1 MIDRLE
7 FEISLK
13 SPIQFWGNMCK
24 ANVNRLLGPEVAQMI
39 KYNQNNPHHC
49 YDLFLHTLHTVENLG
64 DNASDTLRIAAF
76 FHDIGKPFVAT
87 RKHNKTVFYG
97 HANKSAEIAHQLLLQ
112 MGYAMSEIERI
123 CFFIKHHDDFISWV
137 LPSESY
143 DRNNPY
149 LIEISPSN
157 LKSHIVETMKE
168 YMCFEANEI
177 HQIWDELLLLCRA
190 DALAQA
196 ETVYRDGIIID
207 SKINKINRID
217 AIIKALMSL
226 ALSHISHVCI

>member
-13 SPIQFWGNMCK
+13 SPIQFWGNMSK
-24 ANVNRLLGPEVAQMI
+24 ANVNRLMGPEVAQMI

-64 DNASDTLRIAAF
+64 DSSSDTLRIAAF

-87 RKHNKTVFYG
+87 QKHNRTVFYG
-97 HANKSAEIAHQLLLQ
+97 HANKSTEIAHQLLLR
-112 MGYAMSEIERI
+112 MGYALYEIERI

-137 LPSESY
+137 LPSELY
-143 DRNNPY
+143 DRSNPY
-149 LIEISPSN
+149 LVEISPSN
-157 LKSHIVETMKE
+157 LKPHIVETMKE
-168 YMCFEANEI
+168 YMCFGENEI
-177 HQIWDELLLLCRA
+177 HQIWGELLLLCRA

-196 ETVYRDGIIID
+196 ETVYRDGIVID
-207 SKINKINRID
+207 TKTNKINKID
-217 AIIKALMSL
+217 AIINVLVSL
-226 ALSHISHVCI
+226 PLSQISHVCI

>member
-1 MIDRLE
+1 MISGTE
-7 FEISLK
+7 FENSLK
-13 SPIQFWGNMCK
+13 SPVQFWGNMSK

-64 DNASDTLRIAAF
+64 DSASDALRIAAF

-87 RKHNKTVFYG
+87 PKYSRTVFYG
-97 HANKSAEIAHQLLLQ
+97 HANKSAEIAHQLLLR
-112 MGYAMSEIERI
+112 MGYTLSEIERV

-137 LPSESY
+137 LPSEPY
-143 DRNNPY
+143 DRSNQY
-149 LIEISPSN
+149 LIEILPSN

-168 YMCFEANEI
+168 YTCFKANEI

-196 ETVYRDGIIID
+196 ETVHRDGIIID

-226 ALSHISHVCI
+226 ALSHISYVCI